1 VKRITNISGSNFR
14 FNKFNVDI
22 SPTMLIH
29 GKNGSGKS
37 TIIDAIIISQLGY
50 LPRYGK
56 QASKTMFGA
65 RDKSMAIGMTLSDGF
80 KVERVFSGTR
90 ARASTETTTFP
101 GGATKDEA
109 RATVLTNLGNC
120 TISFDLEEFLSLSD
134 AKARQYIF
142 SILPV
147 DHEKFNREDIISNRE
162 MDYENVWSQGMAV
175 QDGIIH
181 VLSWLKSQLSD
192 ERKIKKN
199 AESAQKELAKRTAE
213 LSETPGQIK
222 SKKSDLDRL
231 IADLPAIQTRIESAM
246 SPDKRTELSNKITE
260 LGLQI
265 AEKTEIRAGVT
276 ANFKEITLK
285 LNNLPN
291 GFTLDVEEKR
301 VLFEELRISLAKKK
315 AINVFDGSL
324 VAGHVCETCR
334 QTITEEHINV
344 LKKSKFKI
352 ISGISSTEKQID
364 DLDEEIQN
372 LINNHDQQMK
382 ELSENRID
390 LKSALNSGNTE
401 IRNLEN
407 TQQKL
412 IDQLS
417 AMGNPDTEA
426 VSVED
431 LEKQMTVAQEQ
442 IKILREEIGE
452 LTRQKE
458 TMGNLEDANVKAEAS
473 RERID
478 LLKEEIKA
486 FSEVLG
492 KILED
497 STGPFM
503 NNVNLIL
510 HHVNEGYSFYLDLIN
525 ETMTKDL
532 FEMGWDRDGIKI
544 PFASLSNGEKALFGL
559 AFQCAVIEAEN
570 PPIKVLLA
578 DNIER
583 LYGEDR
589 TNFLRAGCKLA
600 ENGLLGNFIAAGAVF
615 LGPKQ
620 SPGAD
625 FHQKSRRGNEET
637 HCDRTRRP
645 NCQHT
650 MDQHVPCCRSENAS
664 RIWP

>member
-1 VKRITNISGSNFR
+1 
-14 FNKFNVDI
+14 
-22 SPTMLIH
+22 MLIH

-37 TIIDAIIISQLGY
+37 TIVDAIIISQLGY

-90 ARASTETTTFP
+90 SRASTETTTFP
-101 GGATKDEA
+101 GGVTKDEA

-120 TISFDLEEFLSLSD
+120 TISFDLEEFLALSD

-147 DHEKFNREDIISNRE
+147 DQEKFNREDIISDRK
-162 MDYENVWSQGMAV
+162 MDYENVWSQGMVV

-199 AESAQKELAKRTAE
+199 AESAQKELAERTAE

-222 SKKSDLDRL
+222 SKKSELDRL
-231 IADLPAIQTRIESAM
+231 IADLPVIQTRIESATA
-246 SPDKRTELSNKITE
+246 PDKRTDLSNKIEE
-260 LGLQI
+260 LRLQI
-265 AEKTEIRAGVT
+265 AEKKGMLTGAKSSYKDKREKLDDLPGGYVLE
-276 ANFKEITLK
+276 FGDKKERL
-285 LNNLPN
+285 
-291 GFTLDVEEKR
+291 
-301 VLFEELRISLAKKK
+301 EELRISLAKQK

-324 VAGHVCETCR
+324 VAGHICETCR
-334 QTITEEHINV
+334 QEITEDHIGV

-352 ISGISSTEKQID
+352 ISGISNTEKQIF
-364 DLDEEIQN
+364 DLDEEIQKIIISHN
-372 LINNHDQQMK
+372 QQM
-382 ELSENRID
+382 ELLSENRIN
-390 LKSALNSGNTE
+390 LKSTINSKSTE
-401 IRNLEN
+401 INRLNAEILNLEK
-407 TQQKL
+407 TQNEL
-412 IDQLS
+412 LDQMS
-417 AMGNPDTEA
+417 AMGDPDTEP

-431 LEKQMTVAQEQ
+431 LEKQKEVAQEQ
-442 IKILREEIGE
+442 IKILREEIGT

-458 TMGNLEDANVKAEAS
+458 TMGNLEDANVKAEES
-473 RERID
+473 REKITW
-478 LLKEEIKA
+478 LKDEVKA
-486 FSEVLG
+486 FSKVLG
-492 KILED
+492 EILED

-510 HHVNEGYSFYLDLIN
+510 QHVNEGYSFYLDLIN

-589 TNFLRAGCKLA
+589 TNFLRAGCKLV

-615 LGPKQ
+615 LGNSQDVVDECGMATFCP
-620 SPGAD
+620 
-625 FHQKSRRGNEET
+625 ET
-637 HCDRTRRP
+637 
-645 NCQHT
+645 
-650 MDQHVPCCRSENAS
+650 ELE
-664 RIWP
+664 W